1 MRKRLR
7 RILYVTGLCLLIMGC
22 QTKEEV
28 QIPFEPVEEQSREEE
43 KQTIFVNVCGAVEKE
58 GVYELPSGSRVYQA
72 IEAAGGFTEEAVYTS
87 LNQAELLKDEAL
99 VYVPTEKEYQEA
111 QTVSD
116 GKVNLNTASKEE
128 LMTVNGI
135 GASRA
140 ESIIQYREE
149 HGKFQNIEDIQKV
162 DGIKEGLFNKI
173 KDSITI

>member
-7 RILYVTGLCLLIMGC
+7 KILYVTGLCLLMTGC
-22 QTKEEV
+22 QRKEEV
-28 QIPFEPVEEQSREEE
+28 QISLEPVEEQSQEEE
-43 KQTIFVNVCGAVEKE
+43 KQTMVVNVCGAVKKE
-58 GVYELPSGSRVYQA
+58 GIYELPAGSRVYQA
-72 IEAAGGFTEEAVYTS
+72 IEAAGGFTEDAAYSS

-99 VYVPTEKEYQEA
+99 VYVPTEKECEEA
-111 QTVSD
+111 QMVSS

-128 LMTVNGI
+128 LMTINGI

-149 HGKFQNIEDIQKV
+149 HGKFQDIEDIKNV